1 MLTEE
6 QVAEKMAELEAA
18 KAALAKA
25 EEEKENYRK
34 GLLSREEELK
44 TLKSSKEEGK
54 EDEKDDEKEIE
65 WDENSKKFQE
75 ETLSKTAKLAE
86 EAAVAAAMKAINS
99 TNEKTAQEKFRAS
112 HPEVTDEEWADI
124 MANYTPK
131 LGAEKDLER
140 ALILTKFDKG
150 EIIDPA
156 EINRRQAEERNRDM
170 NISHGTPSSSGK
182 YEEQK
187 GGVTEGQKAL
197 ASRFGISVERLEK
210 EDDSR
215 QATISIIKR

>member
-18 KAALAKA
+18 KVALAKV

-44 TLKSSKEEGK
+44 TLKTSKEGEEE
-54 EDEKDDEKEIE
+54 EDKNKEIE
-65 WDENSKKFQE
+65 WDDASKKFQE
-75 ETLSKTAKLAE
+75 ETLSKTTKLAE
-86 EAAVAAAMKAINS
+86 EAAVAATMKAINS
-99 TNEKTAQEKFRAS
+99 TNEKVAQEKFRAT
-112 HPEVTDEEWADI
+112 HTEVTDADMVEI
-124 MANYTPK
+124 MANYTNTGNP
-131 LGAEKDLER
+131 AKDLDR
-140 ALILTKFDKG
+140 ALILTKFDRG

-170 NISHGTPSSSGK
+170 NISHGTLSGSGK

-187 GGVTEGQKAL
+187 GGLTDGAR
-197 ASRFGISVERLEK
+197 AIAGRFGISAEALEK

-215 QATISIIKR
+215 QATISIIRN

>member
-6 QVAEKMAELEAA
+6 QIAAQAAELEAA
-18 KAALAKA
+18 KASLAKV

-44 TLKSSKEEGK
+44 TLKSKKDQEEDDKKET
-54 EDEKDDEKEIE
+54 E
-65 WDENSKKFQE
+65 WDDNSKRFQE
-75 ETLSKTAKLAE
+75 ETLSKTTKIAE
-86 EAAVAAAMKAINS
+86 EAAVTAAMKAIEQQ
-99 TNEKTAQEKFRAS
+99 NEKSAQEKFRAA
-112 HPEVTDEEWADI
+112 HPEVTDEEMVDI

-131 LGAEKDLER
+131 HGAQKDLDR

-156 EINRRQAEERNRDM
+156 EINRRQAEERNREM
-170 NISHGTPSSSGK
+170 NISHGISSGSGK

-187 GGVTEGQKAL
+187 GGVTDGQKAI
-197 ASRFGISVERLEK
+197 ASRFGISTEELEK

-215 QATISIIKR
+215 QATISIIRN

>member
-6 QVAEKMAELEAA
+6 QVAEKIAELEAA
-18 KAALAKA
+18 KVALAKA

-44 TLKSSKEEGK
+44 TLKTSKEEEG
-54 EDEKDDEKEIE
+54 EDDKKEIE

-86 EAAVAAAMKAINS
+86 EAAVAATMKAINS
-99 TNEKTAQEKFRAS
+99 TNEKVAQEKFRAT
-112 HPEVTDEEWADI
+112 HPEVTDEEWVDV
-124 MANYTPK
+124 MTNYTPK

-140 ALILTKFDKG
+140 ALILTKFEKG

-170 NISHGTPSSSGK
+170 NISHGTPSGSGK

-187 GGVTEGQKAL
+187 GGLTDGAR
-197 ASRFGISVERLEK
+197 AIAGRFGISTEALEK

-215 QATISIIKR
+215 QATISIIRN